1 MKQANSFLQKILL
14 NSVSRLFLSSL
25 FLTFVITSCTK
36 KAADIAP
43 VSNSDE
49 VATAKS
55 PSAPSLQVV
64 SLIVT
69 VNNTGNKI
77 TGDGPAS
84 STTNYTNGSQN
95 VQAVIDRNG
104 NFLFNT
110 NTNSSRTAIRTLNFD
125 FSSPITQYSNPPA
138 TNTSKSYTLETV
150 ASTSTGVTFTP
161 LQNLGEGQS
170 ECVSFR
176 VWGVTSNTIIW
187 RATFHAGFEDRDSST
202 TAFAY
207 VTRNNA
213 TTWTITSL
221 GNCLN
226 AIQNKAALRSGNAQ
240 TLYGYYNLPFSF
252 TLTKIP

>member
-1 MKQANSFLQKILL
+1 MKQANPFLQKIVL
-14 NSVSRLFLSSL
+14 NPASRLLMSSL
-25 FLTFVITSCTK
+25 LLAFLITSCTK

-43 VSNSDE
+43 VSNSGE
-49 VATAKS
+49 VATARS
-55 PSAPSLQVV
+55 PSSPSLQTV

-69 VNNTGNKI
+69 VNNAGNKI
-77 TGDGPAS
+77 TSDAS
-84 STTNYTNGSQN
+84 PDYSNGSQN

-104 NFLFNT
+104 NFVFNT
-110 NTNSSRTAIRTLNFD
+110 NTNSSKAAIRTLNFD
-125 FSSPITQYSNPPA
+125 FSSPITEYSTPPA

-150 ASTSTGVTFTP
+150 ASISTGITFIP
-161 LQNLGEGQS
+161 LQNLGDGQS

-176 VWGVTSNTIIW
+176 AWGVTSNTINW

-226 AIQNKAALRSGNAQ
+226 AAIQNKAALRSGNAQ

-252 TLTKIP
+252 TLTKL

>member
-1 MKQANSFLQKILL
+1 MKQANPVLQKILL
-14 NSVSRLFLSSL
+14 NPVFRLLLSS
-25 FLTFVITSCTK
+25 FLLALLIASCTK

-55 PSAPSLQVV
+55 PSAPSLQTV

-69 VNNTGNKI
+69 VNNAGNKI
-77 TGDGPAS
+77 TSDAS
-84 STTNYTNGSQN
+84 PDYTNGSQN

-104 NFLFNT
+104 NFVFNT
-110 NTNSSRTAIRTLNFD
+110 NTNSSRTATRTLNFD
-125 FSSPITQYSNPPA
+125 FSSPITEYSNPPA

-150 ASTSTGVTFTP
+150 ASTSTGITFTP
-161 LQNLGEGQS
+161 LQNLGVGANPTS

-176 VWGVTSNTIIW
+176 VWGVTSNTINW
-187 RATFHAGFEDRDSST
+187 RSTFHAGFEDRDSST